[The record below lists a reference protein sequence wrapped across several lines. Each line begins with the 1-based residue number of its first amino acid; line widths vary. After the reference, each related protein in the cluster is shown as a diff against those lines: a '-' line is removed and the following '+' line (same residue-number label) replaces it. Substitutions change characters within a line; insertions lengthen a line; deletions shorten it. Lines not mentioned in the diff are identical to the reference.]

1 MSYDAFERRV
11 KISYEDLI
19 AGELVGQLSLSL
31 TIVLAMQVLPIGSH
45 IFTRASAVLIMW
57 IIKDNKRSVA
67 EQSSRIEDD
76 DRRRLSNGQCL

>member
-19 AGELVGQLSLSL
+19 AGELVGQLS